1 MALSALRF
9 RRRWVVAGLAL
20 LLVAAVVG
28 LALGVYLRLDLPAV
42 EALENYTPPLQTRVL
57 AADGAAVG
65 SFGGERRTLVPYERI
80 PDTFRNAL
88 VSIEDNDFFRH
99 PGVDLS
105 GIARALWRDMA
116 HMKFEQGASTLTQ
129 QLARNL
135 FLTRDKKLH
144 RKVQEAMLA
153 VEIERRY
160 TKQEI
165 FRLYANQVYMG
176 HGRYGVEAAA
186 RYYFDKSISDVTL
199 PEAALLAGI
208 IQRPEGLS
216 PFRRPDRAVKRRN
229 LVLARM
235 RQEGYLSDA
244 EASAAM
250 AAPLVLSTQ
259 HDADNL
265 APYFVEEVRRWLQK
279 TFGDAALYEQGL
291 EVHTTLDRRLQTL
304 ANGALEQGLRV
315 LDKRQGWRGAV
326 GHVPPGADAESY
338 APPEWKAGVRE
349 GSIVL
354 GVVEQSSP
362 TEATIRAG
370 PFTGKL
376 DREGIAWT
384 GKKKVSDAVRR
395 GDLVHVRVDADSM
408 VLEQEPRV
416 EAALVALDPRTG
428 DVLALVGGYD
438 FGRSEFDRAMQ
449 AQRQTGSAF
458 KPFVY
463 AAAVDTGR
471 TPADTIVDL
480 PASFE
485 DPQTHVVYEPKNY
498 KQEYHGRIT
507 LRKALETSANVAAV
521 KLLMS
526 TGYPPVLTLAQRLGI
541 RSDLKPY
548 PSMALGA
555 FEVRLLDLTSAYG
568 AFANGGLRVEP
579 HLVREVLDREGRSV
593 RRIEPQVTE
602 AVRPE
607 TAYVLTRMMEGVI
620 TDGTGA
626 AAAGLGRPLAG
637 KTGTTDDNTDAWFV
651 GYSPD
656 LVVGVWVGN
665 DVKKSLG
672 SRETGAR
679 AALPI
684 WQTFMEGALRGKPAQ
699 DFPQP
704 PGVTV
709 VAIDRQTGLKANEAA
724 GCTDVISEAFVAGTE
739 PTAYCHTAAHVL
751 LSLPVVYQQFPL
763 NERGELLVPESQVAS
778 LPAELDGV
786 RLTGQAPRLQLL
798 AADGHALLAVVVVPD
813 GGLPADGATSVDGVD
828 SAPPN

>member
-1 MALSALRF
+1 MALTFLRS
-9 RRRWVVAGLAL
+9 RRRWLILAL
-20 LLVAAVVG
+20 AFLLVAAGVG
-28 LALGVYLRLDLPAV
+28 LAMGLYLRLDLPAV

-57 AADGAAVG
+57 AADGVAVG

-80 PDTFRNAL
+80 PDSFRNAL
-88 VSIEDNDFFRH
+88 VAIEDKDFFRH

-105 GIARALWRDMA
+105 GIARALWRDIA

-135 FLTRDKKLH
+135 FLTRDKKLR

-216 PFRRPDRAVKRRN
+216 PFRRPDRALKRRS
-229 LVLARM
+229 LVLGRM
-235 RQEGYLSDA
+235 RDEGYLTPA
-244 EASAAM
+244 EADAAM

-259 HDADNL
+259 HDADKL

-279 TFGDAALYEQGL
+279 DFGDAALYEQGL
-291 EVHTTLDRRLQTL
+291 EVRTTLDRRLQAV
-304 ANGALEQGLRV
+304 ANDAVDRGLRV
-315 LDKRQGWRGAV
+315 LDKRQGWRGAP
-326 GHVPPGADAESY
+326 GKVPQGSDPASY

-349 GSIVL
+349 GDVVL
-354 GVVEQSSP
+354 GVVEEVSP
-362 TEATIRAG
+362 SQATVRAG

-384 GKKKVSDAVRR
+384 GKRKVSDAVRR
-395 GDLVHVRVDADSM
+395 GDLVHVRMDGDTVA
-408 VLEQEPRV
+408 LEQEPRV

-428 DVLALVGGYD
+428 AVLALVGGYD
-438 FGRSEFDRAMQ
+438 FGRSEFDRAVQ
-449 AQRQTGSAF
+449 ALRQTGSAF

-463 AAAVDTGR
+463 AAAVDAGR

-480 PASFE
+480 PVSIE
-485 DPQTHVVYEPKNY
+485 DPQTHVIYEPKNY
-498 KQEYHGRIT
+498 KGEYHGLIT

-521 KLLMS
+521 KLLTS
-526 TGYPPVLTLAQRLGI
+526 TGYPPVITLAQRLGI

-548 PSMALGA
+548 PSLALGA
-555 FEVRLLDLTSAYG
+555 FEIRLIDLTSAYG
-568 AFANGGLRVEP
+568 AFANGGMHVEP
-579 HLVREVLDREGRSV
+579 HLVREVLDREGRSM
-593 RRIEPQVTE
+593 RRIEPQATE
-602 AVRPE
+602 ALRPE

-637 KTGTTDDNTDAWFV
+637 KTGTTNDHTDAWFV
-651 GYSPD
+651 GYSPEIAT
-656 LVVGVWVGN
+656 GVWVGFDQN
-665 DVKKSLG
+665 RLLG
-672 SRETGAR
+672 RGETGGR

-684 WQTFMEGALRGKPAQ
+684 WLEFMQKALADRPVR
-699 DFPQP
+699 DFEAP
-704 PGVTV
+704 PGIVF
-709 VAIDRQTGLKANEAA
+709 ARIDTRTG
-724 GCTDVISEAFVAGTE
+724 
-739 PTAYCHTAAHVL
+739 
-751 LSLPVVYQQFPL
+751 
-763 NERGELLVPESQVAS
+763 
-778 LPAELDGV
+778 
-786 RLTGQAPRLQLL
+786 
-798 AADGHALLAVVVVPD
+798 
-813 GGLPADGATSVDGVD
+813 
-828 SAPPN
+828 

>member
-1 MALSALRF
+1 
-9 RRRWVVAGLAL
+9 LAVL
-20 LLVAAVVG
+20 LLAVVVG
-28 LALGVYLRLDLPAV
+28 LGMGVYLRLDLPAV
-42 EALENYTPPLQTRVL
+42 EALEDYTPPLQTRVL
-57 AADGAAVG
+57 AADGVSVG

-80 PDTFRNAL
+80 PEHFRQAL
-88 VSIEDNDFFRH
+88 VSIEDKDFFRH

-105 GIARALWRDMA
+105 GIARALWRDVSK
-116 HMKFEQGASTLTQ
+116 MKFEQGASTLTQ

-135 FLTRDKKLH
+135 FLTRDKKLR

-160 TKQEI
+160 TKEEI

-186 RYYFDKSISDVTL
+186 RYYFDKSIADVSL

-216 PFRRPDRAVKRRN
+216 PFRRPERAIRRRS

-235 RQEGYLSDA
+235 RDEGYIDA
-244 EASAAM
+244 GTAQQAM

-259 HDADNL
+259 HDTDNL

-291 EVHTTLDRRLQTL
+291 EVRTTLDRKLQAA
-304 ANGALEQGLRV
+304 ANVAVEQGLRL
-315 LDKRQGWRGAV
+315 LDKRQGWRGPASR
-326 GHVPPGADAESY
+326 VPAGENPETY
-338 APPEWKAGVRE
+338 APPEWKAGVRAD
-349 GSIVL
+349 GIALAVVL
-354 GVVEQSSP
+354 QSSAS
-362 TEATIRAG
+362 EATVRAG
-370 PFTGKL
+370 PFTAKL

-384 GKKKVSDAVRR
+384 GRRKVSDVARR
-395 GDLVHVRVDADSM
+395 GDLIHVRLEGDTAT
-408 VLEQEPRV
+408 LEQEPRV

-428 DVLALVGGYD
+428 AIKALVGGYD

-449 AQRQTGSAF
+449 ARRQTGSAF

-463 AAAVDTGR
+463 AAAIDAGS
-471 TPADTIVDL
+471 TPADAIVDL

-485 DPQTHVVYEPKNY
+485 DPQTHVIYEPQNY
-498 KQEYHGRIT
+498 KGEYHGRIT

-521 KLLMS
+521 KLLVG
-526 TGYPPVLTLAQRLGI
+526 TGYTPVLTLAQRLGI

-555 FEVRLLDLTSAYG
+555 FEVRLVDLAGAYG
-568 AFANGGLRVEP
+568 AFANGGLRLEP
-579 HLVREVLDREGRSV
+579 HLVHEVLDREARSV
-593 RRIEPQVTE
+593 HRFEPQATE
-602 AVRPE
+602 ALRPE

-656 LVVGVWVGN
+656 LVVAVWVGH

-684 WQTFMEGALRGKPAQ
+684 WQSFMEVALRDAPVH
-699 DFPQP
+699 DFLQP

-709 VAIDRQTGLKANEAA
+709 ISIDRATGLKANDAA
-724 GCTDVISEAFVAGTE
+724 GCTDVISEAFVSGTE
-739 PTAYCHTAAHVL
+739 PTAYCHSAAHVL

-763 NERGELLVPESQVAS
+763 SETGELLVPHSQVAA
-778 LPAELDGV
+778 LPAELEGV
-786 RLTGQAPRLQLL
+786 RLVGEGLRLQLL
-798 AADGHALLAVVVVPD
+798 AADGRALLGVVVVPD
-813 GGLPADGATSVDGVD
+813 AAADGAAADG
-828 SAPPN
+828 AAE

>member
-1 MALSALRF
+1 MALTFLRS
-9 RRRWVVAGLAL
+9 RRRWLILALAFLVVAVG
-20 LLVAAVVG
+20 VG
-28 LALGVYLRLDLPAV
+28 LAMGLYLRLDLPAV

-57 AADGAAVG
+57 AADGVAVG

-88 VSIEDNDFFRH
+88 VSIEDKDFFRH

-105 GIARALWRDMA
+105 GIARALWRDIA

-135 FLTRDKKLH
+135 FLTRDKKLR

-186 RYYFDKSISDVTL
+186 RYYFDKSISDVSL

-208 IQRPEGLS
+208 VQRPEGLS
-216 PFRRPDRAVKRRN
+216 PFRRPDRAIKRRS
-229 LVLARM
+229 LVLGRM
-235 RQEGYLSDA
+235 LAEGYLTQA
-244 EASAAM
+244 EADAAM

-259 HDADNL
+259 HDADKL

-279 TFGDAALYEQGL
+279 DFGDAALYEQGL
-291 EVHTTLDRRLQTL
+291 EVHTTLDRRLQAV
-304 ANGALEQGLRV
+304 ANDAVEQGLRL
-315 LDKRQGWRGAV
+315 LDKRQGWRGAP
-326 GHVPPGADAESY
+326 GRVPEGTDPSSY

-349 GSIVL
+349 GDVVL
-354 GVVEQSSP
+354 GVVEEVSAS
-362 TEATIRAG
+362 EATVRAG

-384 GKKKVSDAVRR
+384 GKKKVSDAVHR
-395 GDLVHVRVDADSM
+395 GDLVHVRMDGDTVA
-408 VLEQEPRV
+408 LEQEPRV

-428 DVLALVGGYD
+428 AVLALVGGYD
-438 FGRSEFDRAMQ
+438 FGRSEFDRAVQ
-449 AQRQTGSAF
+449 ALRQTGSAF

-463 AAAVDTGR
+463 AAAVDAGR
-471 TPADTIVDL
+471 TPADSIVDL

-498 KQEYHGRIT
+498 KGEYHGRIT

-521 KLLMS
+521 KLLTS
-526 TGYPPVLTLAQRLGI
+526 TGYPPVITLAQRLGI

-548 PSMALGA
+548 PSLALGA
-555 FEVRLLDLTSAYG
+555 FEIRLIDLTSAYG
-568 AFANGGLRVEP
+568 AFANGGMHVEP
-579 HLVREVLDREGRSV
+579 HLVHEVLDREGRSV
-593 RRIEPQVTE
+593 RRIEPQTTE
-602 AVRPE
+602 ALRPE

-684 WQTFMEGALRGKPAQ
+684 WQTFMEAALKGRPVQ

-724 GCTDVISEAFVAGTE
+724 GCTDVISEAFVTGSE
-739 PTAYCHTAAHVL
+739 PTAYCHSAAHVL

-763 NERGELLVPESQVAS
+763 SERGELLVPESKVAE

-786 RLTGQAPRLQLL
+786 TLTGQPPRLQLL
-798 AADGHALLAVVVVPD
+798 AADGHALLPVVVVPED
-813 GGLPADGATSVDGVD
+813 APVADGVPE
-828 SAPPN
+828 PPAN

>member
-1 MALSALRF
+1 MALALPRS
-9 RRRWVVAGLAL
+9 RRRWLLVGASAVL
-20 LLVAAVVG
+20 LLAVVVG
-28 LALGVYLRLDLPAV
+28 LGMGVYLRLDLPAV
-42 EALENYTPPLQTRVL
+42 EALEDYTPPLQTRVL
-57 AADGAAVG
+57 AADGVSVG

-80 PDTFRNAL
+80 PEHFRQAL
-88 VSIEDNDFFRH
+88 VSIEDKDFFRH

-105 GIARALWRDMA
+105 GIARALWRDVSK
-116 HMKFEQGASTLTQ
+116 MKFEQGASTLTQ

-135 FLTRDKKLH
+135 FLTRDKKLR

-160 TKQEI
+160 TKEEI

-186 RYYFDKSISDVTL
+186 RYYFDKSIADVNL

-216 PFRRPDRAVKRRN
+216 PFRRPERAIRRRS

-235 RQEGYLSDA
+235 RDEGYIDA
-244 EASAAM
+244 GTAQQAM

-259 HDADNL
+259 HDDRQPGAL
-265 APYFVEEVRRWLQK
+265 LR
-279 TFGDAALYEQGL
+279 GGGAALAAEDL
-291 EVHTTLDRRLQTL
+291 RRRRPL
-304 ANGALEQGLRV
+304 
-315 LDKRQGWRGAV
+315 
-326 GHVPPGADAESY
+326 
-338 APPEWKAGVRE
+338 
-349 GSIVL
+349 
-354 GVVEQSSP
+354 
-362 TEATIRAG
+362 RAG
-370 PFTGKL
+370 PGSAHHA
-376 DREGIAWT
+376 RPQAAG
-384 GKKKVSDAVRR
+384 GRQRRR
-395 GDLVHVRVDADSM
+395 GAGPARAGQAAGLARPRRPRPRRGRTRDLRAAGMEDGGARRRHRAGRGAAVLGHRGHRARRPLHGASSTARGSPGPGSARCRTWRDAATSFTCGLEGDTAA
-408 VLEQEPRV
+408 LEQEPRV

-428 DVLALVGGYD
+428 AIKALVGGYD

-449 AQRQTGSAF
+449 ARRQTGSAF

-463 AAAVDTGR
+463 AAAIDAGS

-485 DPQTHVVYEPKNY
+485 DPQTHVIYEPQNY
-498 KQEYHGRIT
+498 KGEYHGRIT

-521 KLLMS
+521 KLLVG
-526 TGYPPVLTLAQRLGI
+526 TGYTPVLTLAQRLGI

-555 FEVRLLDLTSAYG
+555 FEVRLVDLAGAYG
-568 AFANGGLRVEP
+568 AFANGGLRLEP
-579 HLVREVLDREGRSV
+579 HLVHEVLDREARSV
-593 RRIEPQVTE
+593 HRFEPQATE
-602 AVRPE
+602 ALRPE

-656 LVVGVWVGN
+656 LVVAVWVGH

-684 WQTFMEGALRGKPAQ
+684 WQSFMEVALRDAPVH
-699 DFPQP
+699 DFLQP
-704 PGVTV
+704 PGITV
-709 VAIDRQTGLKANEAA
+709 VSIDRATGLKANDAA
-724 GCTDVISEAFVAGTE
+724 GCTDVISEAFVSGTE
-739 PTAYCHTAAHVL
+739 PTAYCHSAAHVL

-763 NERGELLVPESQVAS
+763 SETGELLVPLSQVAA

-786 RLTGQAPRLQLL
+786 RLLGEGLRLQLL
-798 AADGHALLAVVVVPD
+798 AADGRALLGVVVVPD
-813 GGLPADGATSVDGVD
+813 AAADAAPRAADGA
-828 SAPPN
+828 AE